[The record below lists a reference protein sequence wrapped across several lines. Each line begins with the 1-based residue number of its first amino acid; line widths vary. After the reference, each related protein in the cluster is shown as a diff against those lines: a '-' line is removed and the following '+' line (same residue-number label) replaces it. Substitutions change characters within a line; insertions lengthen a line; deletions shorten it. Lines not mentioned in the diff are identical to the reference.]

1 MVINIKGKSEALQ
14 DLEKAKKLI
23 DEAGKILYRVP
34 TKIEF
39 EVSGT
44 EKESD
49 AIQALIFRWNGRI
62 IGQFLKLCGIMVK
75 MFTKIIDCDFFH
87 GNFSFLSYS
96 ALAGACE

>member
-1 MVINIKGKSEALQ
+1 MVINIKGKSEVLQ

-39 EVSGT
+39 EVRGT

-49 AIQALIFRWNGRI
+49 AIQPDSDN
-62 IGQFLKLCGIMVK
+62 Q
-75 MFTKIIDCDFFH
+75 
-87 GNFSFLSYS
+87 
-96 ALAGACE
+96 

>member
-1 MVINIKGKSEALQ
+1 MLINVKGGIEALQ
-14 DLEKAKKLI
+14 DLEKVKKLI

-49 AIQALIFRWNGRI
+49 AIQPDSDN
-62 IGQFLKLCGIMVK
+62 Q
-75 MFTKIIDCDFFH
+75 
-87 GNFSFLSYS
+87 
-96 ALAGACE
+96 

>member
-23 DEAGKILYRVP
+23 DEAGKILYRIP

-49 AIQALIFRWNGRI
+49 AIQSDSDN
-62 IGQFLKLCGIMVK
+62 Q
-75 MFTKIIDCDFFH
+75 
-87 GNFSFLSYS
+87 
-96 ALAGACE
+96 

>member
-1 MVINIKGKSEALQ
+1 MLINVKGKTEALQ
-14 DLEKAKKLI
+14 DLEKVKKLI

-49 AIQALIFRWNGRI
+49 AIQPDSDN
-62 IGQFLKLCGIMVK
+62 Q
-75 MFTKIIDCDFFH
+75 
-87 GNFSFLSYS
+87 
-96 ALAGACE
+96 

>member
-1 MVINIKGKSEALQ
+1 MLINVKGKTEALQ

-23 DEAGKILYRVP
+23 DEAGKILYRIP

-49 AIQALIFRWNGRI
+49 VIQPDSDN
-62 IGQFLKLCGIMVK
+62 Q
-75 MFTKIIDCDFFH
+75 
-87 GNFSFLSYS
+87 
-96 ALAGACE
+96 

>member
-39 EVSGT
+39 EVSST
-44 EKESD
+44 EEM
-49 AIQALIFRWNGRI
+49 I
-62 IGQFLKLCGIMVK
+62 LKAEQENV
-75 MFTKIIDCDFFH
+75 D
-87 GNFSFLSYS
+87 
-96 ALAGACE
+96 E

>member
-1 MVINIKGKSEALQ
+1 MLINVKGKAEALQ

-23 DEAGKILYRVP
+23 DEAGKILYRIP

-49 AIQALIFRWNGRI
+49 AIQSDSDN
-62 IGQFLKLCGIMVK
+62 Q
-75 MFTKIIDCDFFH
+75 
-87 GNFSFLSYS
+87 
-96 ALAGACE
+96 

>member
-1 MVINIKGKSEALQ
+1 MINIKGKSEALQ

-23 DEAGKILYRVP
+23 DEAGKIPYRVP

-49 AIQALIFRWNGRI
+49 AIQPDSDN
-62 IGQFLKLCGIMVK
+62 Q
-75 MFTKIIDCDFFH
+75 
-87 GNFSFLSYS
+87 
-96 ALAGACE
+96 

>member
-1 MVINIKGKSEALQ
+1 MLINVKGKTEALQ

-23 DEAGKILYRVP
+23 DEAGKILYRIP

-49 AIQALIFRWNGRI
+49 AIQSDSDN
-62 IGQFLKLCGIMVK
+62 Q
-75 MFTKIIDCDFFH
+75 
-87 GNFSFLSYS
+87 
-96 ALAGACE
+96 